1 MVRRRGGTEVRHDGR
16 VGTTPAIISAVAA
29 SLAAVL
35 AAVNLVVSGR
45 REHAKWARE
54 TLVEVLVDFV
64 DASFESKDA
73 VKHAIREGKPGAWP
87 PDEDVGYRAQAKA
100 AERRMRMMQS
110 RLRLLAAPRVVDAA
124 QHLRIE
130 TRRYLALLGGSL
142 ADALE
147 RDLAMRQALWRLRQE
162 FLNEAKVALALP
174 RPWRRLPRTTPSEG
188 LGRATDADLRAR
200 EAAAKHDA

>member
-1 MVRRRGGTEVRHDGR
+1 M
-16 VGTTPAIISAVAA
+16 PAIISAVAA

-35 AAVNLVVSGR
+35 AGVNLVVSGR

-73 VKHAIREGKPGAWP
+73 VKHAIREGKPEVWP
-87 PDEDVGYRAQAKA
+87 PVDDACHRAQAKA
-100 AERRMRMMQS
+100 AERRMRTMQS

-130 TRRYLALLGGSL
+130 TKRYLALLDSPL
-142 ADALE
+142 RDALE
-147 RDLAMRQALWRLRQE
+147 RDLQMRQNLWTLRQK

-174 RPWRRLPRTTPSEG
+174 RPWRRVPKTTPSEG
-188 LGRATDADLRAR
+188 LGRPSDADLRAR
-200 EAAAKHDA
+200 ATAITDE